1 MERLIYSIVEVHD
14 LYGNVVA
21 YNASINYKG
30 IAILSKEDGDK
41 LISAIKKNGTFYKYN
56 VNTTNT
62 GKLCWT
68 FYFEIAKKLPE
79 PVKIEDKALYG
90 HCPYCGSKTFVA
102 VPRVPGSAFYYEGR
116 SDEPDMI
123 CKHCRRILNGNDLLY
138 GRYNK

>member
-1 MERLIYSIVEVHD
+1 MERLIYSIVEVRD

-68 FYFEIAKKLPE
+68 FYFELAKKLPE
-79 PVKIEDKALYG
+79 PVKIEDETLYG

-102 VPRVPGSAFYYEGR
+102 VPRVPGSIFYEDHY
-116 SDEPDMI
+116 DEPDML
-123 CKHCRRILNGNDLLY
+123 CKHCRRIVDE
-138 GRYNK
+138 NKLSYRRDD

>member
-21 YNASINYKG
+21 YNVSINYKG
-30 IAILSKEDGDK
+30 IAIVTKEDGDK
-41 LISAIKKNGTFYKYN
+41 IISAIKKNGTFYKYN

-68 FYFEIAKKLPE
+68 FYFEFDKVE
-79 PVKIEDKALYG
+79 EEKIVAVYG
-90 HCPYCGSKTFVA
+90 HCPDCGSKTFIE
-102 VPRVPGSAFYYEGR
+102 VPRVPGTVFDYG
-116 SDEPDMI
+116 EPDLM
-123 CKHCRRILNGNDLLY
+123 CKKCHRIVNGNGNDLLY